1 MSKAEA
7 FLAGAVQIAG
17 PLTRVQERIVAV
29 KLHPDAI
36 SVAQLHPSMDEWQ
49 MDRLVSWALDRNIG
63 REPVQENYPYLANEI
78 SAAADEAG
86 VDGVDAGISIP
97 ASLFDTRTVTLPYM
111 PEEDLAEEAEEPE
124 FWEEFDPE
132 LTNLMGRV
140 LRYQILYSSEA
151 EDKTVVLVSSIS
163 VGDLERYRGLLLD
176 ANLLPVVLENEVFS
190 LINGIYARMSTD
202 DRFKPFVIIHLC
214 PGNNLVVA
222 HHRGRVM
229 THKINI
235 SDFDEALLSELQG
248 VDEMAG
254 DFWEEV
260 AIRVSE
266 QVKQAIAFVVETYD
280 FPNPDKAFLVSEYKE
295 IDNFS
300 ALLYERL
307 GTTRVVVYDAME
319 DVDVPNEHAKY
330 VDYFDNPSVFTTV
343 IGLATQTLNIEGK
356 SEGDQH
362 QRLISMNFLEDV
374 VRIRFNRQL
383 AALNRILTV
392 AIIGVVLFSGS
403 VLGVNTV
410 PAYLETREASKQF
423 NKAESDART
432 QNLRRQ
438 ANEKKLKEAN
448 AIIIAVQENA
458 VQSGHAK
465 FLKELPNMIPVG
477 AELERIE
484 INEREGVRIFGLATS
499 NKQINEIKKMLREK
513 RFLRRD
519 PNVETAK
526 IGDYWSFTM
535 RMKLVRPE

>member
-222 HHRGRVM
+222 HNRGRVM

-392 AIIGVVLFSGS
+392 AIVGVVLFSGS

>member
-111 PEEDLAEEAEEPE
+111 LEEDLAEEAEEPE

-222 HHRGRVM
+222 HNRGRVM

-423 NKAESDART
+423 NKAESDAQT

-484 INEREGVRIFGLATS
+484 INEHEGVRIFGLATS
-499 NKQINEIKKMLREK
+499 NKQINDIKKMLREK

>member
-36 SVAQLHPSMDEWQ
+36 SVAQLHPSIDEWQ

-222 HHRGRVM
+222 HNRGRVM

>member
-222 HHRGRVM
+222 HNRGRVM

>member
-222 HHRGRVM
+222 HNRGRVM

-280 FPNPDKAFLVSEYKE
+280 FQNPDKAFLVSEYKE

-356 SEGDQH
+356 SDGDQH

-448 AIIIAVQENA
+448 SIIIAVQENA